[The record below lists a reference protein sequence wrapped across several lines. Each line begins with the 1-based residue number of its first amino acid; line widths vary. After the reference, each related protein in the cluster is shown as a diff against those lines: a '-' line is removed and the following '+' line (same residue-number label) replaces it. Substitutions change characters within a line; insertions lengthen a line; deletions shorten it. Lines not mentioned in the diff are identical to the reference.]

1 MNKYYTQYHVFKNEC
16 SSIWEHLNLYKFGYH
31 DSGTILIKESLKVNV
46 VYFIKLVI
54 LWHLKKFVVKYELSL
69 LSYFIIAVL
78 VCFII

>member
-1 MNKYYTQYHVFKNEC
+1 M
-16 SSIWEHLNLYKFGYH
+16 
-31 DSGTILIKESLKVNV
+31 KVNV

-54 LWHLKKFVVKYELSL
+54 LWHLKKFVLKYELSL

>member
-1 MNKYYTQYHVFKNEC
+1 MYFKMNVAQYGN
-16 SSIWEHLNLYKFGYH
+16 
-31 DSGTILIKESLKVNV
+31 ILICISLDIMTLALFQYKESLKVNV

-54 LWHLKKFVVKYELSL
+54 LWHLKKFVLKYELSL